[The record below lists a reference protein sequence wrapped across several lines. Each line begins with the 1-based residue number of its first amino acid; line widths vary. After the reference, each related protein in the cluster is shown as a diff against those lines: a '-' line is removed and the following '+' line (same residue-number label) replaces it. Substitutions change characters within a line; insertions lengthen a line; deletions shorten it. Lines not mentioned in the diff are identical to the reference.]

1 MEENNDIINLV
12 VFLMSPIVMKI
23 VDDLD
28 LEIVEI
34 KRDEV
39 LPIIMDGPMPF

>member
-12 VFLMSPIVMKI
+12 VYLMSPIVMKI

-39 LPIIMDGPMPF
+39 LSIIMDGPMPF